1 MSLGASAGTRAQ
13 AFKLVRNLTQ
23 STESKE
29 VVAYLEND
37 FQRDI
42 EVAKLNTP
50 EEQWWTAPVNV
61 IESLLGE
68 PGKVPFASIQSNV
81 QNLSPIIGKSNPRFS
96 SGIGRLVPP
105 NNLST
110 MPTILS
116 EQ

>member
-1 MSLGASAGTRAQ
+1 M
-13 AFKLVRNLTQ
+13 RNLTK

-29 VVAYLEND
+29 VVVYLQND
-37 FQRDI
+37 FRRDI

-50 EEQWWTAPVNV
+50 EEQWWIAPVNV

-68 PGKVPFASIQSNV
+68 PGKVPFASIQSDA

-105 NNLST
+105 NNPST

>member
-1 MSLGASAGTRAQ
+1 M
-13 AFKLVRNLTQ
+13 
-23 STESKE
+23 
-29 VVAYLEND
+29 YLQND
-37 FQRDI
+37 FRRDI

-68 PGKVPFASIQSNV
+68 PGKVPFASIQSYA